1 MQPPAVISS
10 WQTRVTVSVALSL
23 MNTLAL
29 TWFHITN
36 PLYLELSIP
45 VQAAVYYVILLLV
58 MRVTNSIGTR
68 AALVGAIS
76 LTVMLVVAFCVIYPL
91 RGAPQTAG
99 KGSDQDD
106 AVNILVDGLFRAGS
120 PYRTL
125 TYLSNPVSNL
135 MGSAVLGAPFRWIL
149 GSAAWMNP
157 VVLLV
162 LIVIVIRRMGAKAG
176 LLLSLLCFASPGF
189 LMSYMVGSDYFTS
202 AMIAAAASWWW
213 LTASSRYQQVIA
225 AILASVACTT
235 RLHLLVVL
243 VTIALISWVQRR
255 WILPTLVAFAS
266 SAFLFLWWWL
276 PDPSHFTPLGT
287 TRAIGG
293 SWGMIFLGVLWLG
306 VVAIIVI
313 RRLGPAAVSWLGLP
327 VLAITAIASPTELSR
342 AVAYSFWAVPLL
354 VQRAS
359 GARPVASPNGAST
372 ATQSDFGPATED

>member
-1 MQPPAVISS
+1 MQSPVVISS
-10 WQTRVTVSVALSL
+10 WQTRVTISIALSL

-29 TWFHITN
+29 AWFNITN

-68 AALVGAIS
+68 TALVGAIS
-76 LTVMLVVAFCVIYPL
+76 LTVVLVAAFCVVYPL

-106 AVNILVDGLFRAGS
+106 AVNILVDGLFRAES

-125 TYLSNPVSNL
+125 TYLANPVSNL

-162 LIVIVIRRMGAKAG
+162 LMVIVIRRMGARAG
-176 LLLSLLCFASPGF
+176 LLLALLCLASPGF
-189 LMSYMVGSDYFTS
+189 LMAYVVGSDYFTS

-225 AILASVACTT
+225 AILTSVACTT

-243 VTIALISWVQRR
+243 VAIALISWVQRR
-255 WILPTLVAFAS
+255 WIVPTLVAFAI

-293 SWGMIFLGVLWLG
+293 SRGTIVLGAVWLVVL
-306 VVAIIVI
+306 VIIVI
-313 RRLGPAAVSWLGLP
+313 KRLDAAAVSWLGLP
-327 VLAITAIASPTELSR
+327 VLAITAIASPTELFR
-342 AVAYSFWAVPLL
+342 AVAYFLWAAPLL
-354 VQRAS
+354 VQRVS
-359 GARPVASPNGAST
+359 ETRPAVSSAGDGT
-372 ATQSDFGPATED
+372 ATQSDYEPATD